1 MQEYD
6 IAFERLDK
14 GLGLS
19 IAGGQGSTPYR
30 NDDEGIFISRV
41 TPNGPADVA
50 GVRKDDKVISV
61 NGHSCVD
68 IDHYEAV
75 GILKAAGSYISMR
88 VHREVFV
95 RRKPGSRTTS
105 ISSSIGGMNSQ
116 HKSPASN
123 SSGYTSAMQQQQ
135 HRDRPPS
142 VVAETRVE
150 RIYTSLLRDQGK
162 SLGFSI
168 TGGKGAERF
177 VEDSESIFISRVAEV
192 GPAAKDGRLQVGDK
206 LVQINGVDVSEADHS
221 LVVELLTGPE
231 RFVNITVE
239 RKMTASGIAASGSN
253 HNSVSSTN
261 LFSQP
266 SLSSL
271 SAITPAAGSVTDAK
285 SPKVFG
291 LPKPYTG
298 LYSASSYMANRPSYM
313 RTREP
318 GQYALTTSASSSPGS
333 ATSTPSYSKLPG
345 VNAPPPGGSSSA
357 TLPGSRTLPD
367 IPRTSV
373 VAARSLPRNAGGE
386 LTAPSSSLSNP
397 DNREDSAVKELVDR
411 LPPVPTKP
419 GVSTETVTKTT
430 FSETTVRRVTD
441 NRIVPLAVEVCTHE
455 CYSNLNDYLIMN
467 DTNGLPFQNV
477 TLIKSGGPMGLSIIG
492 GSDHSCVPFGTGDP
506 GIFISKVFINLA
518 IWNMV

>member
-41 TPNGPADVA
+41 TPNGPADIA
-50 GVRKDDKVISV
+50 GVRKDDKVITV

-88 VHREVFV
+88 IHREVFL
-95 RRKPGSRTTS
+95 RRKPGGAGSRTTS
-105 ISSSIGGMNSQ
+105 ISSSIGVNNSQ
-116 HKSPASN
+116 LQKSPAASN

-142 VVAETRVE
+142 IVAETRME
-150 RIYTSLLRDQGK
+150 RIYTSLLREGK

-168 TGGKGAERF
+168 TGGKGAEQF
-177 VEDSESIFISRVAEV
+177 VEDSEAVFISKIAEE

-221 LVVELLTGPE
+221 KVVELLTGPE

-239 RKMTASGIAASGSN
+239 RKMTGIAPSGSN

-271 SAITPAAGSVTDAK
+271 SAIGATPGSASDTK

-318 GQYALTTSASSSPGS
+318 GQYTITTSASSSPGS
-333 ATSTPSYSKLPG
+333 VTSTPSYSKLPG
-345 VNAPPPGGSSSA
+345 VNAPPPGGSSA

-367 IPRTSV
+367 IPRTTSV
-373 VAARSLPRNAGGE
+373 VAARSLPRKAE
-386 LTAPSSSLSNP
+386 HPSSTEVANN
-397 DNREDSAVKELVDR
+397 DDSAVRQLMER
-411 LPPVPTKP
+411 LPPVPTKA

-441 NRIVPLAVEVCTHE
+441 NKIVPLVVEV
-455 CYSNLNDYLIMN
+455 
-467 DTNGLPFQNV
+467 
-477 TLIKSGGPMGLSIIG
+477 SI
-492 GSDHSCVPFGTGDP
+492 
-506 GIFISKVFINLA
+506 L
-518 IWNMV
+518 

>member
-41 TPNGPADVA
+41 TPNGPADIA

-88 VHREVFV
+88 IHREVFV
-95 RRKPGSRTTS
+95 RRRQPGAGSRTTS
-105 ISSSIGGMNSQ
+105 VSSSLGLNSQ
-116 HKSPASN
+116 QKSPASN
-123 SSGYTSAMQQQQ
+123 SSGYTSAMQ

-142 VVAETRVE
+142 IVAETRME
-150 RIYTSLLRDQGK
+150 RIYTSLLRDGK

-168 TGGKGAERF
+168 TGGKGAEQF
-177 VEDSESIFISRVAEV
+177 VEDSEAVFISKLADE

-221 LVVELLTGPE
+221 KVVELLTGPE

-239 RKMTASGIAASGSN
+239 RKMTGIAPSSSN

-271 SAITPAAGSVTDAK
+271 SAIGATPGSANDTK

-318 GQYALTTSASSSPGS
+318 GQYTITTSASSSPGS
-333 ATSTPSYSKLPG
+333 VTSTPSYSKLPG
-345 VNAPPPGGSSSA
+345 VNAPPPGGSSA

-373 VAARSLPRNAGGE
+373 VAARSLPRRAE
-386 LTAPSSSLSNP
+386 HPSSAEVAIN
-397 DNREDSAVKELVDR
+397 DDSAVRQLMER
-411 LPPVPTKP
+411 LPPAPTKA

-441 NRIVPLAVEVCTHE
+441 NKIVPLAIEVSATRGCKDMTETCFQFLPLFLSEISE
-455 CYSNLNDYLIMN
+455 CY
-467 DTNGLPFQNV
+467 P
-477 TLIKSGGPMGLSIIG
+477 
-492 GSDHSCVPFGTGDP
+492 H
-506 GIFISKVFINLA
+506 
-518 IWNMV
+518 

>member
-1 MQEYD
+1 MLQEYD

-41 TPNGPADVA
+41 TPNGPADIA

-95 RRKPGSRTTS
+95 RRRGQPAGAGSRTMS
-105 ISSSIGGMNSQ
+105 VSSSLGVHSQ
-116 HKSPASN
+116 QKSPASN
-123 SSGYTSAMQQQQ
+123 SSGYTSAMQ

-142 VVAETRVE
+142 IVAETRME
-150 RIYTSLLRDQGK
+150 RIYTSLLREGK

-168 TGGKGAERF
+168 TGGKGAEQF
-177 VEDSESIFISRVAEV
+177 VEDSEAVFISKVADD

-221 LVVELLTGPE
+221 KVVELLTGPE

-239 RKMTASGIAASGSN
+239 RKMTGIAPSGSN

-271 SAITPAAGSVTDAK
+271 SAIGATPGSANDTK

-318 GQYALTTSASSSPGS
+318 GQYTITTSASSSPGS
-333 ATSTPSYSKLPG
+333 VTSTPSYSKLPG
-345 VNAPPPGGSSSA
+345 VNAPPPGGSSA

-373 VAARSLPRNAGGE
+373 VAARSLPRKGPGASDH
-386 LTAPSSSLSNP
+386 LSSTEVANN
-397 DNREDSAVKELVDR
+397 DDSAVRQLMER
-411 LPPVPTKP
+411 LPPVPTKA

-430 FSETTVRRVTD
+430 FSETTVRRVTE
-441 NRIVPLAVEVCTHE
+441 NRVMPLVVEVCILWCWKSVHYLMINCGRTGYQHIHFISE
-455 CYSNLNDYLIMN
+455 CYS
-467 DTNGLPFQNV
+467 
-477 TLIKSGGPMGLSIIG
+477 
-492 GSDHSCVPFGTGDP
+492 H
-506 GIFISKVFINLA
+506 
-518 IWNMV
+518 

>member
-41 TPNGPADVA
+41 TPNGPADIA
-50 GVRKDDKVISV
+50 GVRKDDKVITV

-88 VHREVFV
+88 IHREVFL
-95 RRKPGSRTTS
+95 RRKPGGAGSRTTS
-105 ISSSIGGMNSQ
+105 ISSSIGVNNSQ
-116 HKSPASN
+116 LQKSPAASN
-123 SSGYTSAMQQQQ
+123 SSGYTSAMQQQ

-142 VVAETRVE
+142 IVAETRME
-150 RIYTSLLRDQGK
+150 RIYTSLLREGK

-168 TGGKGAERF
+168 TGGKGAEQF
-177 VEDSESIFISRVAEV
+177 VEDSEAVFISKIAEE
-192 GPAAKDGRLQVGDK
+192 GPAAKDGKLQVGDK

-221 LVVELLTGPE
+221 KVVELLTGPE

-239 RKMTASGIAASGSN
+239 RKMTGIAPSGSN

-271 SAITPAAGSVTDAK
+271 SAIGATPGSANDTK

-318 GQYALTTSASSSPGS
+318 GQYTITTSASSSPGS
-333 ATSTPSYSKLPG
+333 VTSTPSYSKLPG
-345 VNAPPPGGSSSA
+345 VNAPPPGGSSA

-373 VAARSLPRNAGGE
+373 VAARSLPRKAE
-386 LTAPSSSLSNP
+386 HPSSTEVANN
-397 DNREDSAVKELVDR
+397 DDSAVRQLMER
-411 LPPVPTKP
+411 LPPVPTKA

-441 NRIVPLAVEVCTHE
+441 NKIVPLVVEVSNDSTRFSMTSGSGQIDLQCIIPAFSE
-455 CYSNLNDYLIMN
+455 CHSRQVWWSHGPQHHRWFRSLLRAFRNRRPRDFHLQGTSIYHNDIR
-467 DTNGLPFQNV
+467 
-477 TLIKSGGPMGLSIIG
+477 
-492 GSDHSCVPFGTGDP
+492 
-506 GIFISKVFINLA
+506 
-518 IWNMV
+518 